1 MNALIIGNSN
11 MHPLDAL
18 QNDPVFLEIASKVP
32 GFDEV
37 EERTARALAFELP
50 DINHVAVA
58 KEQAE
63 EYLRGG
69 DATAS
74 VTALLANHD
83 IATRRRVAADL
94 LAHIE
99 GSARETAVRWYASV
113 QKPVSE
119 AYTRELE
126 RVRQEATDLFR
137 GPLTNVHG
145 ADDLPSHPDA
155 GEAWIEATRLALRFR
170 ALAKSAASM
179 LGVSE
184 VDQLPLVHVIDNLEH
199 VWPTYWIA
207 NGATID
213 AGDSGRSYA
222 PQRPTWADATPLDQL
237 RALVD
242 AGAVFLVPTP
252 AGLAERRT
260 RIRIATNVEL
270 DKQAAALK
278 REHSRK
284 R

>member
-1 MNALIIGNSN
+1 M
-11 MHPLDAL
+11 
-18 QNDPVFLEIASKVP
+18 
-32 GFDEV
+32 
-37 EERTARALAFELP
+37 
-50 DINHVAVA
+50 
-58 KEQAE
+58 
-63 EYLRGG
+63 
-69 DATAS
+69 
-74 VTALLANHD
+74 
-83 IATRRRVAADL
+83 
-94 LAHIE
+94 
-99 GSARETAVRWYASV
+99 
-113 QKPVSE
+113 SE
-119 AYTRELE
+119 SYTRELKSL
-126 RVRQEATDLFR
+126 RQEAIDLFR
-137 GPLTNVHG
+137 GPLANVHG
-145 ADDLPSHPDA
+145 ADDLATHPDA
-155 GEAWIEATRLALRFR
+155 GEAWIAATRLGLRFR

-199 VWPTYWIA
+199 VWPTFWIA

-213 AGDSGRSYA
+213 GGDSARSYG
-222 PQRPTWADATPLDQL
+222 PQRPAWADATPLDQL

-242 AGAVFLVPTP
+242 AGAAFLVPTP

>member
-1 MNALIIGNSN
+1 MSALIIGNSN
-11 MHPLDAL
+11 MHPLDVL
-18 QNDPVFLEIASKVP
+18 QSDPVFLEIASKVP

-50 DINHVAVA
+50 DVDAVAVG

-74 VTALLANHD
+74 VSALLANQD
-83 IATRRRVAADL
+83 IVTRRRVAADL

-99 GSARETAVRWYASV
+99 GSARETAVRWYASA
-113 QKPVSE
+113 QEPVSE
-119 AYTRELE
+119 AYTSELE
-126 RVRQEATDLFR
+126 RLRQEAADLFR
-137 GPLTNVHG
+137 GPLANVHG
-145 ADDLPSHPDA
+145 ADDLATHPNA
-155 GEAWIEATRLALRFR
+155 GEAWIAATRLALRFR

-184 VDQLPLVHVIDNLEH
+184 IDKLPLVHVIENYEQA
-199 VWPTYWIA
+199 WPTYWIA

-213 AGDSGRSYA
+213 GGETAQFYE
-222 PQRPTWADATPLDQL
+222 PQRPSWADATPLDQL

-242 AGAVFLVPTP
+242 AGAVFRVPTP
-252 AGLAERRT
+252 AGLEDRRT
-260 RIRIATNVEL
+260 RIRIASNAERE
-270 DKQAAALK
+270 KQGAALK
-278 REHSRK
+278 REHIRK